1 MAGANLTNIHPTLK
15 AIVRNLPRVAARQGF
30 QVRITSG
37 YRSYASQAKL
47 YKNYLAGNSIYP
59 VAPPGT
65 SDHEKGM
72 ALDILSTNTNLLV
85 SDLAQAKLYWAGPM
99 DPIHFSL
106 IPRQAAKSPRL
117 NDLGSVNPIPQASF
131 WESFEKSSKFIVEA
145 VSWIPNPLGFAASIS
160 QLFW

>member
-1 MAGANLTNIHPTLK
+1 VASPNLTNIHPTLK
-15 AIVRNLPRVAARQGF
+15 AIVRNLPKVAKAQGF

-47 YKNYLAGNSIYP
+47 YRDYLAGTSLYP

-85 SDLAQAKLYWAGPM
+85 SDLAQVKLYWAGPM

-106 IPRQAAKSPRL
+106 IPRPAAKSPRL
-117 NDLGSVNPIPQASF
+117 NDLAQVNPIPQASF
-131 WESFEKSSKFIVEA
+131 WQSFEKSSKFIVEA
-145 VSWIPNPLGFAASIS
+145 ASWIPNPLGLAASLS